1 LNGDES
7 CVPLEKT
14 GSPTVTNGPSLNN
27 ISCCAG
33 LRSASVTAPT
43 ARRACT
49 SCRFLRVDPA
59 QLGRLNEMTENAEQR
74 LLEAQDKGWLGEVAA
89 LEESLK
95 HLRTR
100 QAEAQRRLD
109 QGTNPIATETAQ

>member
-1 LNGDES
+1 MSTYSVRSESKPLDGDRLS
-7 CVPLEKT
+7 IGT
-14 GSPTVTNGPSLNN
+14 GKF
-27 ISCCAG
+27 
-33 LRSASVTAPT
+33 RE
-43 ARRACT
+43 ACT
-49 SCRFLRVDPA
+49 RCRFLRVDPA
-59 QLGRLNEMTENAEQR
+59 QLGRINEMTENAEQR